1 MKKLLTTLWKGII
14 SFLTTDT
21 ILLLIAY
28 IGLLFCLTIGFSMIW
43 TFWKAFF
50 NL

>member
-21 ILLLIAY
+21 IIMLIAY

-50 NL
+50 S

>member
-21 ILLLIAY
+21 IIMLIAY

-43 TFWKAFF
+43 TIWKA
-50 NL
+50 LIG